1 MGNKLNPLFFEKFVK
16 PVGDFLIGLGTR
28 FFEAFENIQVEFD
41 KLFGP
46 DKTFA
51 ERFDGFLGLFK
62 EGGIIALVVM
72 AASLVISLLLI
83 KDHIGGFAG
92 IKDSVDFL
100 WLNSSV
106 YDGGTLEPITFGFGI
121 YIDHVTVML
130 LFVASFLC
138 LLINIFSIGY
148 MNTDPIN
155 EDTISKLSSSIKI
168 IANGAVGF
176 GNIDIQAAKEKGIT
190 VTNTP
195 DVLTDATAD
204 IQILLLLGASRKAYE
219 GRIAAETQNWKW
231 SWDFLLGKQ
240 MSNKRLGILGMGRIG
255 RAVAKRAKAFGMEI
269 HYHNRSKL
277 SSDLEDGAIYHKDI
291 KSLFEKSEFLSI
303 NCPATPETKNLINKE
318 TLSYLEENTVIGNA
332 ARGDVVDDD
341 AMVEALKNGKV
352 FAYGLDVYNGEPKIH
367 PEYLKLKNI
376 FLLPHLGSATKR
388 TRWDMAYRAT
398 KNLEDFFWMEGLGP
412 FVLGAYFITFAV
424 LGINLL
430 FPMIREKRLRFELR
444 DKNNELRSNARF
456 EE

>member
-1 MGNKLNPLFFEKFVK
+1 MKKILVTRKLLKENEDKLSELFEVKLNH
-16 PVGDFLIGLGTR
+16 
-28 FFEAFENIQVEFD
+28 ND
-41 KLFGP
+41 KIYS
-46 DKTFA
+46 A
-51 ERFDGFLGLFK
+51 QEIIDGSK
-62 EGGIIALVVM
+62 DCDGIL
-72 AASLVISLLLI
+72 
-83 KDHIGGFAG
+83 
-92 IKDSVDFL
+92 
-100 WLNSSV
+100 SSV
-106 YDGGTLEPITFGFGI
+106 
-121 YIDHVTVML
+121 
-130 LFVASFLC
+130 
-138 LLINIFSIGY
+138 
-148 MNTDPIN
+148 TDPIN
-155 EDTISKLSSSIKI
+155 SETISKLSSSVKI

-176 GNIDIQAAKEKGIT
+176 GNIDFKAARAKGIT

-255 RAVAKRAKAFGMEI
+255 RAVAKRARAFGMEI

-277 SSDLEDGAIYHKDI
+277 SSDLENGAIYHKDL
-291 KSLFEKSEFLSI
+291 KSLFEQSEFLSI
-303 NCPATPETKNLINKE
+303 NCPATPETIKIINRK
-318 TLSYLEENTVIGNA
+318 TLSYLKDNTVVGNA

-341 AMVEALKNGKV
+341 AMVEAIKSEKV

-398 KNLEDFFWMEGLGP
+398 KNLEDFFSKKKP
-412 FVLGAYFITFAV
+412 KDQV
-424 LGINLL
+424 N
-430 FPMIREKRLRFELR
+430 
-444 DKNNELRSNARF
+444 
-456 EE
+456 

>member
-1 MGNKLNPLFFEKFVK
+1 MKKIFV
-16 PVGDFLIGLGTR
+16 TR
-28 FFEAFENIQVEFD
+28 RLLKENED
-41 KLFGP
+41 KLKELFDVTLNTN
-46 DKTFA
+46 DKIYKP
-51 ERFDGFLGLFK
+51 EEIIEQSKGFDGIL
-62 EGGIIALVVM
+62 
-72 AASLVISLLLI
+72 
-83 KDHIGGFAG
+83 
-92 IKDSVDFL
+92 
-100 WLNSSV
+100 SSV
-106 YDGGTLEPITFGFGI
+106 
-121 YIDHVTVML
+121 
-130 LFVASFLC
+130 
-138 LLINIFSIGY
+138 
-148 MNTDPIN
+148 TDPIN
-155 EDTISKLSSSIKI
+155 AETISKLSDSIKI

-176 GNIDIQAAKEKGIT
+176 GNIDIEAARKKNIT

-219 GRIAAETQNWKW
+219 GRLAAEKQDWKW

-277 SSDLEDGAIYHKDI
+277 SSDLEDGAIYHDTLKG
-291 KSLFEKSEFLSI
+291 LFEQSEFLSV
-303 NCPATPETKNLINKE
+303 NCPATPETTKIINKE
-318 TLSYLEENTVIGNA
+318 TLGYLKKNTVIGNA

-341 AMVEALKNGKV
+341 AMVEAIKNGTV

-398 KNLEDFFWMEGLGP
+398 ENLEQFFSGKKP
-412 FVLGAYFITFAV
+412 QDQV
-424 LGINLL
+424 N
-430 FPMIREKRLRFELR
+430 
-444 DKNNELRSNARF
+444 
-456 EE
+456 

>member
-1 MGNKLNPLFFEKFVK
+1 MKKIFV
-16 PVGDFLIGLGTR
+16 TR
-28 FFEAFENIQVEFD
+28 RLLKENED
-41 KLFGP
+41 KLKELFDVTLNTD
-46 DKTFA
+46 DKIYKP
-51 ERFDGFLGLFK
+51 EEIIEQSKGFDGIL
-62 EGGIIALVVM
+62 
-72 AASLVISLLLI
+72 
-83 KDHIGGFAG
+83 
-92 IKDSVDFL
+92 
-100 WLNSSV
+100 SSV
-106 YDGGTLEPITFGFGI
+106 
-121 YIDHVTVML
+121 
-130 LFVASFLC
+130 
-138 LLINIFSIGY
+138 
-148 MNTDPIN
+148 TDPIN
-155 EDTISKLSSSIKI
+155 AETISKLSDSIKI

-176 GNIDIQAAKEKGIT
+176 GNIDIEAARKKNIT

-219 GRIAAETQNWKW
+219 GRLAAEKQDWKW

-277 SSDLEDGAIYHKDI
+277 LSDLEDGAIYHDTLKG
-291 KSLFEKSEFLSI
+291 LFEQSEFLSV
-303 NCPATPETKNLINKE
+303 NCPATPETTKIINKE
-318 TLSYLEENTVIGNA
+318 TLGYLKKNTVIGNA

-341 AMVEALKNGKV
+341 AMVEAIRNGTV

-398 KNLEDFFWMEGLGP
+398 KNLEDFFSGKKP
-412 FVLGAYFITFAV
+412 KDQV
-424 LGINLL
+424 N
-430 FPMIREKRLRFELR
+430 
-444 DKNNELRSNARF
+444 
-456 EE
+456 

>member
-1 MGNKLNPLFFEKFVK
+1 MKKILVTRKLLKENEDKLSELFEAKLNSDDKIYSAQE
-16 PVGDFLIGLGTR
+16 II
-28 FFEAFENIQVEFD
+28 EASKD
-41 KLFGP
+41 C
-46 DKTFA
+46 
-51 ERFDGFLGLFK
+51 DGIL
-62 EGGIIALVVM
+62 
-72 AASLVISLLLI
+72 
-83 KDHIGGFAG
+83 
-92 IKDSVDFL
+92 
-100 WLNSSV
+100 SSV
-106 YDGGTLEPITFGFGI
+106 
-121 YIDHVTVML
+121 
-130 LFVASFLC
+130 
-138 LLINIFSIGY
+138 
-148 MNTDPIN
+148 TDPITS
-155 EDTISKLSSSIKI
+155 DTIEKLSSSIKI

-176 GNIDIQAAKEKGIT
+176 GNIDFKAARVKGIS

-255 RAVAKRAKAFGMEI
+255 RAVARRAKGFGMEI

-277 SSDLEDGAIYHKDI
+277 SPDLEEGAIYHKDL
-291 KSLFEKSEFLSI
+291 KSLFAKSEFLSI
-303 NCPATPETKNLINKE
+303 NCPATPETIKIINRE
-318 TLSYLEENTVIGNA
+318 TLSYLKDNTVVGNA

-341 AMVEALKNGKV
+341 AMVEAIKSGKV

-398 KNLEDFFWMEGLGP
+398 KNLEDFFLNKKP
-412 FVLGAYFITFAV
+412 QDL
-424 LGINLL
+424 IN
-430 FPMIREKRLRFELR
+430 
-444 DKNNELRSNARF
+444 
-456 EE
+456 

>member
-1 MGNKLNPLFFEKFVK
+1 MKKVFVTRKLLKENEEKLKELFDVKLNP
-16 PVGDFLIGLGTR
+16 D
-28 FFEAFENIQVEFD
+28 D
-41 KLFGP
+41 KIYSS
-46 DKTFA
+46 A
-51 ERFDGFLGLFK
+51 EIIEGSKNFDGIL
-62 EGGIIALVVM
+62 
-72 AASLVISLLLI
+72 
-83 KDHIGGFAG
+83 
-92 IKDSVDFL
+92 
-100 WLNSSV
+100 SSV
-106 YDGGTLEPITFGFGI
+106 
-121 YIDHVTVML
+121 
-130 LFVASFLC
+130 
-138 LLINIFSIGY
+138 
-148 MNTDPIN
+148 TDPIN
-155 EDTISKLSSSIKI
+155 SETISKLSSSIKI

-176 GNIDIQAAKEKGIT
+176 GNIDIKAAREKGIT

-219 GRIAAETQNWKW
+219 GRIAAETQSWKW

-277 SSDLEDGAIYHKDI
+277 SPELEDGAKYHKTI
-291 KSLFEKSEFLSI
+291 KDLFGQSEFLSV
-303 NCPATPETKNLINKE
+303 NCPATPETTKIINKE
-318 TLSYLEENTVIGNA
+318 TLGYLKKNTVIGNA

-341 AMVEALKNGKV
+341 AMVEAIKNGTV

-398 KNLEDFFWMEGLGP
+398 KNLEQFFSGKKP
-412 FVLGAYFITFAV
+412 QDQV
-424 LGINLL
+424 N
-430 FPMIREKRLRFELR
+430 
-444 DKNNELRSNARF
+444 
-456 EE
+456 